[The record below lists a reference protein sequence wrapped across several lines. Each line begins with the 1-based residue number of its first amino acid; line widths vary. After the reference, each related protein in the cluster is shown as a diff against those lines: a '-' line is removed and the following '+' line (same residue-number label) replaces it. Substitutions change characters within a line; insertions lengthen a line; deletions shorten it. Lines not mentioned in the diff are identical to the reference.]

1 MNPKSPGV
9 SIIIPVHNEEE
20 NIQPLQQAITSAFK
34 DVKYSYEVIWVNDG
48 STDGTSLELSAVQ
61 DSEVKVYSNNTCRG
75 QSQSIYEGYLKT
87 RYDLVATID
96 GDGQNDPS
104 DLPKMIE
111 ILLNDLSID
120 FVQGKRTARKDH
132 FFSRIF
138 LSRVANLVTRLL
150 MRIEITDLGCGTKVF
165 RDKVM
170 ENIPIRGEM
179 HRLYAAHAVAHKFKV
194 VEIDVNHLPRL
205 HGKSKYG
212 VSRVFKFFFDLFFVK
227 FQYQIQNRP
236 IYLFGKIATFLFLVG
251 TILFF
256 TSLGL
261 RVFGFKN
268 YLDSTLIIGAILVY
282 ALSVISI
289 FLGLL
294 ADLLIRLSM
303 RSNI

>member
-9 SIIIPVHNEEE
+9 SIIIPVHNEED
-20 NIQPLQQAITSAFK
+20 NIQPLQQAINSAFK
-34 DVKYSYEVIWVNDG
+34 DVEYNYEVIWVNDG
-48 STDGTSLELSAVQ
+48 STDGTSLELSAVK
-61 DSEVKVYSNNTCRG
+61 DSEVKVYSNDTCRG
-75 QSQSIYEGYLKT
+75 QSKSIYEGYLKT

-111 ILLNDLSID
+111 ILRNDLSID
-120 FVQGKRTARKDH
+120 FVQGKRAARKDH

-179 HRLYAAHAVAHKFKV
+179 HRLYAAHAFVHKFKV

-282 ALSVISI
+282 ALSMISI